1 MKFYDI
7 MNIIAGDRSIEFAC
21 SAYARICVA
30 HRTKCF
36 RSDTPTEALTRSKI
50 AIRAGS
56 PIPVVIPCRVASLA
70 VNSLSESPAGA
81 DEGAATAEKYHQI

>member
-36 RSDTPTEALTRSKI
+36 
-50 AIRAGS
+50 
-56 PIPVVIPCRVASLA
+56 
-70 VNSLSESPAGA
+70 
-81 DEGAATAEKYHQI
+81 